1 MSDVPVEPGT
11 VGERIGGYELLELVG
26 KGGCGWVYR
35 GVNGVGHEAA
45 VKLLLPKFHHDPD
58 VISRFFEE
66 ARIVNE
72 LRHAHVVTTFDYVQS
87 GPPTRF
93 AVIMELLDGRP
104 LSDVIADDGPLELA
118 AAVGVCLEIVSAVR
132 AAHAIGVV
140 HRDLKP
146 GNIMVTS
153 TGAAKILDFGIA
165 QIRGRPVAHETATGA
180 FLGSPRYMAPEQLG
194 ASKDVTAAADVY
206 AVAEILFEALTG
218 RSLFAGTLGEIVAQ
232 KTVGTIPT
240 LDLPSSVPNAAKVEA
255 LVQSCLR
262 LDPAARPDM
271 AALQRD
277 LEGLLDAP
285 SSSKPEIELDDH
297 QQPDTGPRHR
307 AWMVAA
313 ASTLALA
320 VAVVAVVG
328 YVGRDPAAAPAET
341 SIAKTSKLQAQLTR
355 VRLAVRADGRAIESG
370 TALESGTGFDVH
382 IELAQPALLYVF
394 HIGPKNVVTLLHP
407 PVDAA
412 SKPWA
417 GSLRLPPDEGAELEL
432 DETPGTERL
441 FVFAERER
449 TDALARLVT
458 SARRGGCDVSRVQ
471 ALFDAR
477 AEMTTSEGGWWQ
489 SSASPAASFTIDHR

>member
-262 LDPAARPDM
+262 LDPAQRPDM

-277 LEGLLDAP
+277 LEGLLEAP
-285 SSSKPEIELDDH
+285 SSTKPEIELDDH
-297 QQPDTGPRHR
+297 QQPHTGPRHR

-320 VAVVAVVG
+320 FLVVWYVQRHWSATPDTTTTTTTVV
-328 YVGRDPAAAPAET
+328 D
-341 SIAKTSKLQAQLTR
+341 SQSQLTR

-370 TALESGTGFDVH
+370 TALKSGTGFEVH
-382 IELAQPALLYVF
+382 IELAQPALLHVF
-394 HIGPKNVVTLLHP
+394 HVGPKNVVTLLHP
-407 PVDAA
+407 PVDAV
-412 SKPWA
+412 SRPWA
-417 GSLRLPPDEGAELEL
+417 GTLRLPPDEGAELEL

-441 FVFAERER
+441 FVFAERDR
-449 TDALARLVT
+449 TDALARLAT
-458 SARRGGCDVSRVQ
+458 SARRGGFDVSRVQ

-477 AEMTTSEGGWWQ
+477 AAMTTSEGGWWQ